1 MIGIFCLYPF
11 VRTNRIK
18 ALLVI
23 LFCVAFVEV
32 MIFGYRSAW
41 FGLIGAFL
49 FIFLKIKGEKYRIML
64 QFAISIVM
72 VLPLLVTLIGASLYL
87 QQGKFDNFLN
97 KVAWLIHP
105 ATKRTVAADTA
116 NWRLELW
123 QQALEKGSRFHPAFG
138 TGFGKEFGFTGRIAG
153 VYVPKIT
160 GFGVDSNI
168 ITPHNGY
175 ITVFYKMGLIGIVF
189 FLAINL
195 HFFLKGLK
203 FLKRNT
209 EPFKKHL
216 MLTILACF
224 VFWHIMSS
232 FFVVLES
239 PHMAIFLWITIGLGL
254 SLIYI
259 DDREKSLRL
268 KHVNT
273 I

>member
-1 MIGIFCLYPF
+1 M
-11 VRTNRIK
+11 
-18 ALLVI
+18 
-23 LFCVAFVEV
+23 
-32 MIFGYRSAW
+32 
-41 FGLIGAFL
+41 
-49 FIFLKIKGEKYRIML
+49 LK
-64 QFAISIVM
+64 FAVSSFM

-87 QQGKFDNFLN
+87 QQGKFDYFLN

-105 ATKRTVAADTA
+105 ATKGTVAADTA
-116 NWRLELW
+116 NWRFEFW

-138 TGFGKEFGFTGRIAG
+138 TGFGKGYGFTGRFAG
-153 VYVPKIT
+153 VYLPKTT
-160 GFGVDSNI
+160 GFGVDSHLAF
-168 ITPHNGY
+168 PHNGY
-175 ITVFYKMGLIGIVF
+175 ITVFYKMGLVGIVF

-195 HFFLKGLK
+195 YFFLEGLK
-203 FLKRNT
+203 FLKRST
-209 EPFKKHL
+209 DPFKKHL

-259 DDREKSLRL
+259 DNREKSLRL